1 MDLPPLIIVKAGDER
16 YVLVSLTHLS
26 DNNYIDA
33 KIIENSKYLFS
44 SAEWRSDGIH
54 GRPTYH
60 TFLRMSSR
68 SVPKTYNSTLCKS
81 NSYIKVPWHAPIHI
95 FEMTNSTIVLPSSF
109 YKVFTGQDISGRW
122 HFKEIPTL
130 RVGSPEVALTPSA
143 PLAPVEAEVKV
154 EQKQNIPQHIIQGYV
169 ESAIQKKEI
178 CPITLDP
185 LVMGQIGMTPC
196 GHLFDRSALENVV
209 KSGKGCPQCRS
220 EVRDIVMC

>member
-1 MDLPPLIIVKAGDER
+1 MNLPPLIIVKAGGER
-16 YVLVSLTHLS
+16 RVLISLTYLS

-54 GRPTYH
+54 GRPTHH

-68 SVPKTYNSTLCKS
+68 SVPKTYNSSLCKS
-81 NSYIKVPWHAPIHI
+81 NSYVKVPWHAPIHI
-95 FEMTNSTIVLPSSF
+95 FEMTNATVVLPSTF
-109 YKVFTGQDISGRW
+109 YKVFSGQDMGGRW
-122 HFKEIPTL
+122 HFKEIPT
-130 RVGSPEVALTPSA
+130 PSA
-143 PLAPVEAEVKV
+143 PPLEPDAEVEAEVEVDAEV
-154 EQKQNIPQHIIQGYV
+154 EVKQKIPPHIIQGYI

-185 LVMGQIGMTPC
+185 LVMGQIAMTPC

-209 KSGKGCPQCRS
+209 SSGKGCPQCRS
-220 EVRDIVMC
+220 EVCQRDLVMC